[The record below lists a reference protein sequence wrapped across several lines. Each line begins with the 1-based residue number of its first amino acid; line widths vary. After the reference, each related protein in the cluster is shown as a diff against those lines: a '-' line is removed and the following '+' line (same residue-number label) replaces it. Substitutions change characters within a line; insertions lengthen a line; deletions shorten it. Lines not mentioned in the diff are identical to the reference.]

1 MAEDFFSVLRD
12 RIVCGRRDKRNKKM
26 KGFRERLRRMARK
39 ARLAENLRC
48 FRKIPAW
55 VCKQCIFRNS
65 PVDKK
70 I

>member
-1 MAEDFFSVLRD
+1 VAVVIKGD
-12 RIVCGRRDKRNKKM
+12 KKM

-48 FRKIPAW
+48 FRKIPAG
-55 VCKQCIFRNS
+55 VCKQCIFRNA
-65 PVDKK
+65 PVEKK

>member
-1 MAEDFFSVLRD
+1 VAEDFFSVLRD

-48 FRKIPAW
+48 FRKIPA
-55 VCKQCIFRNS
+55 
-65 PVDKK
+65 
-70 I
+70 

>member
-26 KGFRERLRRMARK
+26 KEFRERLRRMARK

-48 FRKIPAW
+48 FRKIPA
-55 VCKQCIFRNS
+55 
-65 PVDKK
+65 
-70 I
+70 